1 MIPVA
6 LIRAAGDSSSGSR
19 RILAGLAVVTLFSG
33 VAGCA
38 PAPVAEGQGAAGGQA
53 VAGRQPTA
61 AVDIGLD
68 DLNAV
73 LWVQTAVEYRA
84 NSLQAYA
91 LAARVLDE
99 ALADPGWTAFLG
111 QTEDFEDLPPAIIL
125 DIDETVLDNS
135 YYAARLTLDH
145 QTYVEDS
152 WDDWVLQEDATPVPG
167 AVEFINYAASRGV
180 AVFYITNR
188 RAHLE
193 EATRNNLA
201 EIGVS
206 LDESSDRLL
215 LRGEIPAWESSDKTP
230 RWENVAAEH
239 RILMMFGDNMGDFT
253 AAGEGSVAE
262 RLAFAEVH
270 RDYWGTKWI
279 TLANPTYGSFIG
291 AILDNDFSLSVEQQI
306 ERKRQALDP
315 KR

>member
-1 MIPVA
+1 M
-6 LIRAAGDSSSGSR
+6 
-19 RILAGLAVVTLFSG
+19 LFS
-33 VAGCA
+33 VVVGCA
-38 PAPVAEGQGAAGGQA
+38 PTPVADGQRATGDQV
-53 VAGRQPTA
+53 VAGRQPTS

-68 DLNAV
+68 NLNAV

-99 ALADPGWTAFLG
+99 ALADRGWTAFLG
-111 QTEDFEDLPPAIIL
+111 QAEDFEDLPPAIIL

-135 YYAARLTLDH
+135 YYEARLTLDH
-145 QTYVEDS
+145 LTYGEDS
-152 WDDWVLQEDATPVPG
+152 WNDWVLQEAATSVPG
-167 AVEFINYAASRGV
+167 AVEFIDYAASRGV
-180 AVFYITNR
+180 TAFYVTNR
-188 RAHLE
+188 RDHVE

-201 EIGVS
+201 EIGLS
-206 LDESSDRLL
+206 LDESTDTLL

-230 RWENVAAEH
+230 RWESVAAKH

-253 AAGEGSVAE
+253 AAAAGSVAE
-262 RLAFAEVH
+262 RRAFADAH

-291 AILDNDFSLSVEQQI
+291 AVLSNDFSLPVEQQI
-306 ERKRQALDP
+306 ALKKRALDP

>member
-1 MIPVA
+1 MIRVA
-6 LIRAAGDSSSGSR
+6 LIRAAGDSSGGSQ
-19 RILAGLAVVTLFSG
+19 RILAGLTVVTLCSG

-38 PAPVAEGQGAAGGQA
+38 PAPVAEGQGAAVGQA
-53 VAGRQPTA
+53 VGGRQPTA

-68 DLNAV
+68 GLNAV
-73 LWVQTAVEYRA
+73 LWVQTAVEHRA

-125 DIDETVLDNS
+125 DVDETVLDNS

-145 QTYVEDS
+145 QTYAEDS

-188 RAHLE
+188 RAHVE
-193 EATRNNLA
+193 EATRRNLTA
-201 EIGVS
+201 LGIP
-206 LDESSDRLL
+206 LDESADTLL
-215 LRGEIPAWESSDKTP
+215 LRGEIPEWESSDKAS
-230 RWENVAAEH
+230 RWETVAAEH
-239 RILMMFGDNMGDFT
+239 RILMMFGDDMGDFT
-253 AAGEGSVAE
+253 AAAEGSVGE
-262 RLAFAEVH
+262 RRAFADAH

-291 AILDNDFSLSVEQQI
+291 AVLDNDFSLPVEQQI